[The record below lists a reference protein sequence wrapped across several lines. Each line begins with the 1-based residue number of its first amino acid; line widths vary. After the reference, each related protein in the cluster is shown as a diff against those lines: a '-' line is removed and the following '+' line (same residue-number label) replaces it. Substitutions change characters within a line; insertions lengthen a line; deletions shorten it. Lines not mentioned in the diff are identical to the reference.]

1 MRFDGMIFDIEGT
14 LIDCIPLNLRS
25 WQETLFGFGLTVPLD
40 VLQLYSGMD
49 GDDMLRIIAPNK
61 EKDFRKRVLK
71 AEGKNFEARYLG
83 SVQAFKGIRPLFEAI
98 KRTGGKIAIAT
109 DCTDPALRHYREVL
123 GVDDLI
129 DVIACGE
136 DVKEGKPSPK
146 LVRLAAERL
155 GVDPARAVMTGDTPY
170 DAEAALGAGVSAL
183 GVLTGGFSRAALKGA
198 GCLEAISE
206 VGEMGRFLTTYQTD
220 PRTDAIALTPGYS

>member
-14 LIDCIPLNLRS
+14 LIDCIPQNLRS

-49 GDDMLRIIAPNK
+49 GDDMLRIIAPDMD
-61 EKDFRKRVLK
+61 KDFRKRALE

-83 SVQAFKGIRPLFEAI
+83 SVQAFKGIRLLFEAV
-98 KRTGGKIAIAT
+98 KRGAERLRIAT
-109 DCTDPALRHYREVL
+109 DCTDPALRHYRTVL
-123 GVDDLI
+123 GVDHLI
-129 DVIACGE
+129 DAIACGE

-155 GVDPARAVMTGDTPY
+155 SVDPTRAVMTGDRPY
-170 DAEAALGAGVSAL
+170 DARRRWALASPPL
-183 GVLTGGFSRAALKGA
+183 GVLTGGFLRRFSRVLGAL
-198 GCLEAISE
+198 
-206 VGEMGRFLTTYQTD
+206 RQ
-220 PRTDAIALTPGYS
+220 